1 VTTRNRQATAL
12 TLTCLCAAALLTGCN
27 NKSPEAGRPN
37 TAPPATTGSTS
48 TTAGSSTPLSP
59 SSAAT
64 PPARPRT
71 AEGLTLAAA
80 ESFVYYYSDLLNYAS
95 DTGDT
100 SDLLANSDSGCERCK
115 LYADFVKKSNA
126 RNGLLTGDYHEHT
139 KEVSELVRGS
149 SGRLG
154 GSSDVIV
161 GAYVSKE
168 TTSAT
173 PITSKP
179 TTYKRELALSSEGGN
194 WVMFEMKLDEQ

>member
-1 VTTRNRQATAL
+1 MAS
-12 TLTCLCAAALLTGCN
+12 CS

-37 TAPPATTGSTS
+37 TAPPSTGSTS
-48 TTAGSSTPLSP
+48 TTAGSSTQP
-59 SSAAT
+59 SAST
-64 PPARPRT
+64 PTEPPARPKA

-80 ESFVYYYSDLLNYAS
+80 ESFVYYYSELLNYAS

-100 SDLLANSDSGCERCK
+100 GILITNSDSGCERCQ

-179 TTYKRELALSSEGGN
+179 TSYKREIALSPQGGN
-194 WVMFEMKLDEQ
+194 WVMYEMKFVEK

>member
-12 TLTCLCAAALLTGCN
+12 TLACLCAAALVGCTN
-27 NKSPEAGRPN
+27 DSPDAGQPN
-37 TAPPATTGSTS
+37 TAPPPSSS
-48 TTAGSSTPLSP
+48 TTTSSPTQPSP
-59 SSAAT
+59 GAPAT
-64 PPARPRT
+64 PPQRPKA

-80 ESFVYYYSDLLNYAS
+80 EAFVGYYSELLNYAS
-95 DTGDT
+95 DTGDAG
-100 SDLLANSDSGCERCK
+100 DLLANSDSGCERCQ

-139 KEVSELVRGS
+139 KEVAELVRGS

-154 GSSDVIV
+154 GSSVVTV

-168 TTSAT
+168 TQSAT

-179 TTYKRELALSSEGGN
+179 TTYRRELALSPKGSN
-194 WVMFEMKLDEQ
+194 WVMYEMKLVEQ